1 MEKKYLYNITIY
13 PTHVSGKWITELLV
27 SKCDVEPLYD
37 TVMVTITPLLHLDMK
52 LVKDIITTHRDGI
65 KTDSLS
71 DRAKTHLLTI
81 LDGFIEKLGA
91 GKPIGDTIVTYDVF

>member
-1 MEKKYLYNITIY
+1 
-13 PTHVSGKWITELLV
+13 
-27 SKCDVEPLYD
+27 
-37 TVMVTITPLLHLDMK
+37 MK